1 MVEVYTTPSCA
12 SCRKA
17 KKWLE
22 EHGIEYREINLFNA
36 KLTKADIIRILD
48 KTENGFE
55 DIISTRS
62 KIISEGN
69 IDIESMKTTELLD
82 FIIQNPSIL
91 RRPIIVDSRR
101 LQIGYNDE
109 EIRTFLSREDREKL
123 MCDGKKCAAENKS
136 CDYLESL
143 REALKIRL

>member
-22 EHGIEYREINLFNA
+22 DHGIEYREIKLYST

-48 KTENGFE
+48 KTENGFD
-55 DIISTRS
+55 DIISRRS

-69 IDIESMKTTELLD
+69 IDIDSMKTTELLQ
-82 FIIQNPSIL
+82 FIIDNPSVL
-91 RRPIIVDSRR
+91 RRPIIVDSKR
-101 LQIGYNDE
+101 LQVGYNDE
-109 EIRTFLSREDREKL
+109 EIRSFLSREDREKL
-123 MCDGKKCAAENKS
+123 MCDGRRCNNHNHD
-136 CDYLESL
+136 CDYLDAL
-143 REALKIRL
+143 KEALKIRL

>member
-22 EHGIEYREINLFNA
+22 EHGIEYREINIFNA

-62 KIISEGN
+62 KIISQGN
-69 IDIESMKTTELLD
+69 IDIDSMKTTELLN
-82 FIIQNPSIL
+82 FIIENPSIL
-91 RRPIIVDSRR
+91 RRPIIVDTKR
-101 LQIGYNDE
+101 LQVGYNDE
-109 EIRTFLSREDREKL
+109 EIRSFLSREDRERL
-123 MCDGKKCAAENKS
+123 MCDGTLCAEQNKK

>member
-22 EHGIEYREINLFNA
+22 EHGIEYREINIFNT

-62 KIISEGN
+62 KIISQGN
-69 IDIESMKTTELLD
+69 IDIDTMKTTELLN
-82 FIIQNPSIL
+82 FIIENPSIL
-91 RRPIIVDSRR
+91 RRPIIVDSKR
-101 LQIGYNDE
+101 LQVGYNDE
-109 EIRTFLSREDREKL
+109 EIRSFLSREDREKL
-123 MCDGKKCAAENKS
+123 MCDGGMCAEDKKN

>member
-1 MVEVYTTPSCA
+1 MITIFTTPSCA

-17 KKWLE
+17 KKWFE
-22 EHGIEYREINLFNA
+22 EYKIEYQEVNIFNT

-62 KIISEGN
+62 KIISENN
-69 IDIESMKTTELLD
+69 IDINNMKMHELLD
-82 FIIQNPSIL
+82 FIIENPSIL
-91 RRPIIVDSRR
+91 RRPIIVDDRR

-109 EIRTFLSREDREKL
+109 EIRTFLPKKIREEL
-123 MCDGKKCAAENKS
+123 MCDGEICRKQNRQ
-136 CDYLESL
+136 CDYLEAL
-143 REALKIRL
+143 KEALKINL